1 MRKRGTSPYR
11 APCHQ
16 GRKDPAVGAVV
27 GVVGVGDVVVGGG
40 GVGVGDGVDGSVVA
54 VEQLGGRVASTS
66 RTWRW
71 VSGRKSGWGRA
82 GPARPGLIRR
92 RGTLQSAQRGHVN
105 PGG

>member
-1 MRKRGTSPYR
+1 MRKQGTSPCR
-11 APCHQ
+11 APCH
-16 GRKDPAVGAVV
+16 RDRTDPAAGGVG

-40 GVGVGDGVDGSVVA
+40 VGVGDGVAGSGVV
-54 VEQLGGRVASTS
+54 VEPLGGRVASTS

-82 GPARPGLIRR
+82 GLVRPGLIRR
-92 RGTLQSAQRGHVN
+92 RGTLQSAQRGRVN

>member
-1 MRKRGTSPYR
+1 MRKQGTSPCR
-11 APCHQ
+11 APCHRD
-16 GRKDPAVGAVV
+16 RKDPAVGAVDD
-27 GVVGVGDVVVGGG
+27 VVGVGDVVVGDGG
-40 GVGVGDGVDGSVVA
+40 AEVGDGVDGSVVV

-71 VSGRKSGWGRA
+71 VSGRKSGWGRV
-82 GPARPGLIRR
+82 GLVRPGLIRR